1 MKQLLLIITAFI
13 LYISSV
19 SAQNIISGKLIDKKT
34 KEPIESAAL
43 KFADDKYILT
53 DKEGSFSIN
62 TSATE
67 TNVFITSIGYQPKQ
81 VALTSNIASIIELES
96 GSINLMEVVVAAPS
110 SNAKSFNTINK
121 IDLNLR
127 PAKSA
132 QELLRFV
139 PGLFIAQHQ
148 GGGKAEQIFLRGFDI
163 DHGTDIAI
171 SVDGM
176 PVNMVSHAHGQGYAD
191 LHFLIPET
199 VKNIDYGTGPYY
211 ASQGNFNTAGY
222 AAFETVNKLEQ
233 SRVQLEAGQFNT
245 MRALGMFQ
253 LLNKTK
259 HNAYVATE
267 YLYSDGPFKSAQHF
281 NRFNILGKY
290 NWQIDQYNQLL
301 FIASTF
307 KSKWDASGQIPQRAV
322 DEGIIDRFG
331 AIDDKEGGNTS
342 RTNISLKLKT
352 NKTNRNI
359 SNQFYYSNYKFD
371 LFSNFTF
378 FLNDPVNGDQIR
390 QKEKREIAGY
400 NGLMQ
405 FKHFSNQASYTTT
418 AGWGVRAD
426 RTYNSELSHTLN
438 KETLLERKAF
448 GSIKEING
456 FAFVNENISIGKW
469 IFNPG
474 IRIDQFYFNYAD
486 ALNASLPSQ
495 QKTIAS
501 PKLNI
506 FYNYTKDLQF
516 FFKAGKGFHSND
528 TRVVVQNNGKQILP
542 AAYGTDLG
550 VVWKP
555 IQNLVINTAAWYLYL
570 QQEFVYV
577 GDEAVVEEGGRTQ
590 RLGVDFSARY
600 QFSKKWIADIN
611 LNYAHARNIENKKGE
626 NYIPLAP
633 VFTSV
638 GGISYQNKD
647 GFNGSLRYRYIKD
660 RAANEDNSVQA
671 KGYFVSDLSVNYSK
685 RKYEIG
691 LAVENLFNT
700 KWNEAQFET
709 TSRLR
714 DEPVEVTELHFTPG
728 VPFFARLRFS
738 IFF

>member
-1 MKQLLLIITAFI
+1 MKHLLLIITAFI
-13 LYISSV
+13 NYFSSAN
-19 SAQNIISGKLIDKKT
+19 AQNIISGKLIDKKT
-34 KEPIESAAL
+34 KEPIESAAI
-43 KFADDKYILT
+43 KFTDDKYILT
-53 DKEGSFSIN
+53 DKEGSFSVM
-62 TSATE
+62 SAETA
-67 TNVFITSIGYQPKQ
+67 TNVFITSIGYQPKTIQ
-81 VALTSNIASIIELES
+81 LKSNEITVIELES
-96 GSINLMEVVVAAPS
+96 GSINLMEVVVAAPGNNS
-110 SNAKSFNTINK
+110 KSFNTISK
-121 IDLNLR
+121 IDLNIR

-132 QELLRFV
+132 QELLRFI

-222 AAFETVNKLEQ
+222 ATFETLNKLEHN
-233 SRVQLEAGQFNT
+233 RVQVEAGQFNT
-245 MRALGMFQ
+245 IRTLGMFQ

-259 HNAYVATE
+259 HNAYIASE
-267 YLYSDGPFKSAQHF
+267 YLYSDGPFKSPQYF
-281 NRFNILGKY
+281 NRFNLLGKY
-290 NWQIDQYNQLL
+290 NLQINSTNQLQ

-322 DEGIIDRFG
+322 DAGIIDRFG
-331 AIDDKEGGNTS
+331 AIDDKEGGLTS
-342 RTNISLKLKT
+342 RTNISFKLKS

-359 SNQFYYSNYKFD
+359 SNQIYYAHYMFD

-390 QKEKREIAGY
+390 QKEKRDILGY
-400 NGLMQ
+400 NGSVQL
-405 FKHFSNQASYTTT
+405 KHFSKQASYITT
-418 AGWGVRAD
+418 AGWGLRAD

-438 KETLLERKAF
+438 KETLLERKAL
-448 GSIKEING
+448 GSIKEINS
-456 FAFVNENISIGKW
+456 FAYINENISIGKW
-469 IFNPG
+469 IINSG
-474 IRIDQFYFNYAD
+474 IRLDHLYFDYTD
-486 ALNASLPSQ
+486 ALNTPLSSQ

-516 FFKAGKGFHSND
+516 FFKTGKGFHSND

-542 AAYGTDLG
+542 SAYGSDLG
-550 VVWKP
+550 IVWKP
-555 IQNLVINTAAWYLYL
+555 IKNLIVNTAAWYLYL

-577 GDEAVVEEGGRTQ
+577 GDEAVVEQGGRTQ

-600 QFSKKWIADIN
+600 QFSKKWIADLN

-633 VFTSV
+633 VFTSI
-638 GGISYQNKD
+638 GGIRYQNKD
-647 GFNGSLRYRYIKD
+647 GFNGSFRYRYIKD
-660 RAANEDNSVQA
+660 RAANENNSVQA
-671 KGYFVSDLSVNYSK
+671 KGYFVSDLSFNYTK
-685 RKYEIG
+685 RNYEIG

-709 TSRLR
+709 TSRLK
-714 DEPVEVTELHFTPG
+714 DETMEVTELHFTPG
-728 VPFFARLRFS
+728 VPFFAKLRLC